1 MNTTLVY
8 PLLALSALF
17 WGANFALAGPVLAD
31 LPPLW
36 AAALRFALGTA
47 VMLGLVVWRSEDL
60 VAPLRRHAK
69 IYALLGAVGI
79 GGFNLLFFFALQT
92 TSAANG
98 ALIMATN
105 PLLTTLLAVV
115 LLGEASSRRQ
125 LAALPV
131 ALIGVVV
138 VISGGDLHRLANLQV
153 ARGDLLMI
161 GADVMWAFYNILV
174 RRYLPSGSALS
185 NTTLVMAAG
194 MLLLLVVAIGSG
206 ESIHL
211 PSIKAGVALLT
222 MAVGG
227 TVLAYLFWNI
237 GIARVG
243 AGRAS
248 LFLNLVPVFAM
259 LVGALLGTAPSE
271 IQIIGGLLVIGAV
284 SIAMLP
290 SRRLA
295 TG

>member
-1 MNTTLVY
+1 MNATLVY
-8 PLLALSALF
+8 PLVALSAVF
-17 WGANFALAGPVLAD
+17 WGANFALAGTVLAD

-47 VMLGLVVWRSEDL
+47 VMLALVAWHGEDL
-60 VAPLRRHAK
+60 IAPLRRHAK
-69 IYALLGAVGI
+69 TYALLGAVGI

-105 PLLTTLLAVV
+105 PLLTTLLAAV
-115 LLGEASSRRQ
+115 LLGEASNRRQ

-131 ALIGVVV
+131 AFVGVAV
-138 VISGGDLHRLANLQV
+138 VISGGDLHHLTNLRV

-174 RRYLPSGSALS
+174 RRYLPSGSALA

-194 MLLLLVVAIGSG
+194 MLLLLAVAMGSG
-206 ESIHL
+206 ESVHL
-211 PSIKAGVALLT
+211 PGIKAGMALLT

-227 TVLAYLFWNI
+227 TVLAYLFWNM
-237 GIARVG
+237 GIAHLG

-259 LVGALLGTAPSE
+259 LVGVLLGTVPSE
-271 IQIIGGLLVIGAV
+271 VQIIGGLLVIGAV

-295 TG
+295 TS

>member
-1 MNTTLVY
+1 
-8 PLLALSALF
+8 
-17 WGANFALAGPVLAD
+17 
-31 LPPLW
+31 
-36 AAALRFALGTA
+36 
-47 VMLGLVVWRSEDL
+47 MLGLAVWRSEDL
-60 VAPLRRHAK
+60 IAPLRHHAK
-69 IYALLGAVGI
+69 VYALLGTVGI
-79 GGFNLLFFFALQT
+79 GGFNLLFFFALQS

-105 PLLTTLLAVV
+105 PLLTTLLAAV
-115 LLGEASSRRQ
+115 LLGETSSRRQ

-131 ALIGVVV
+131 ALIGVMV
-138 VISGGDLHRLANLQV
+138 VICGGDLHRLANLQV

-174 RRYLPSGSALS
+174 RRYLPSGSALA

-194 MLLLLVVAIGSG
+194 MLLLLAVAMGSG

-211 PSIKAGVALLT
+211 PGIKAGVSLLT
-222 MAVGG
+222 MAIGG

-237 GIARVG
+237 GIAHLG

-259 LVGALLGTAPSE
+259 LVGALLGTVPSE
-271 IQIIGGLLVIGAV
+271 VQIIGSLLVISAV
-284 SIAMLP
+284 SVAMLP

-295 TG
+295 TN

>member
-1 MNTTLVY
+1 MNPTLVY
-8 PLLALSALF
+8 PLVALSALF
-17 WGANFALAGPVLAD
+17 WGANFALAGPVLVD

-47 VMLGLVVWRSEDL
+47 VMLGLVMWRSEDL

-69 IYALLGAVGI
+69 VYALLGAVGI

-115 LLGEASSRRQ
+115 LLGEVSSRRQ

-131 ALIGVVV
+131 ALIGVIV
-138 VISGGDLHRLANLQV
+138 VICDGDLQRLAHLQV

-174 RRYLPSGSALS
+174 RRYLPGGSALA

-194 MLLLLVVAIGSG
+194 MLLLLAVAMGSG
-206 ESIHL
+206 ESVHL
-211 PSIKAGVALLT
+211 PGIKAGMALLT
-222 MAVGG
+222 MAIGG

-237 GIARVG
+237 GIARLG

-259 LVGALLGTAPSE
+259 LVGALLGTVPSQV
-271 IQIIGGLLVIGAV
+271 QIIGGLLVIGAV

>member
-1 MNTTLVY
+1 MNAILVY

-47 VMLGLVVWRSEDL
+47 VMLGLVAWRSEEL

-69 IYALLGAVGI
+69 VYALLGAVGI

-105 PLLTTLLAVV
+105 PLLTTLLAVM
-115 LLGEASSRRQ
+115 LLGETSSRRQ
-125 LAALPV
+125 LVALPV
-131 ALIGVVV
+131 ALSGVIV
-138 VISGGDLHRLANLQV
+138 VICGGDLQRLANLQV

-174 RRYLPSGSALS
+174 RRYLPSGSALT

-194 MLLLLVVAIGSG
+194 MLLLVAVAMGSG
-206 ESIHL
+206 ESVHL
-211 PSIKAGVALLT
+211 PGIKAGMALLT

-237 GIARVG
+237 GIARLG

-259 LVGALLGTAPSE
+259 LVGALLGTIPSE
-271 IQIIGGLLVIGAV
+271 VQIIGGLLVIGAV

-295 TG
+295 IS

>member
-1 MNTTLVY
+1 MNAILVY
-8 PLLALSALF
+8 PLVALSALF
-17 WGANFALAGPVLAD
+17 WGANFALAGPVLED

-47 VMLGLVVWRSEDL
+47 VMLGLVAWRSEEL

-69 IYALLGAVGI
+69 VYALLGAVGI

-105 PLLTTLLAVV
+105 PLLTTLLAVM
-115 LLGEASSRRQ
+115 LLGETSSRRQ
-125 LAALPV
+125 LVALPV
-131 ALIGVVV
+131 ALSGVIV
-138 VISGGDLHRLANLQV
+138 VICGGDLQRLANLQV

-174 RRYLPSGSALS
+174 RRYLPSGSALT

-194 MLLLLVVAIGSG
+194 MLLLVAVAMGSG
-206 ESIHL
+206 ESVHL
-211 PSIKAGVALLT
+211 PGIKAGMALLT

-237 GIARVG
+237 GIARLG

-259 LVGALLGTAPSE
+259 LVGALLGTIPSE
-271 IQIIGGLLVIGAV
+271 VQIIGGLLVIGAV

-295 TG
+295 IS

>member
-1 MNTTLVY
+1 MNATLVY
-8 PLLALSALF
+8 PLVALSALF

-36 AAALRFALGTA
+36 AAALRFALGTTL
-47 VMLGLVVWRSEDL
+47 MLGLVAWRSEDL
-60 VAPLRRHAK
+60 IAPLRRHAK
-69 IYALLGAVGI
+69 VYALLGAVGI

-105 PLLTTLLAVV
+105 PLLTTLLAAV

-138 VISGGDLHRLANLQV
+138 VISGGDLHRLTNLQV

-174 RRYLPSGSALS
+174 RRYLPSGSALA

-194 MLLLLVVAIGSG
+194 MLLLLAVAMGSS
-206 ESIHL
+206 ESVHL
-211 PSIKAGVALLT
+211 PSIKAGMALLT

-237 GIARVG
+237 GIARLG
-243 AGRAS
+243 ASRAS

-259 LVGALLGTAPSE
+259 LVGALLGTVPSE
-271 IQIIGGLLVIGAV
+271 VQIIGGLLVIGAV

-290 SRRLA
+290 TRRLA
-295 TG
+295 AS

>member
-1 MNTTLVY
+1 MSATLVY
-8 PLLALSALF
+8 PLVALSALF

-105 PLLTTLLAVV
+105 PLLTTLLAVA
-115 LLGEASSRRQ
+115 LLGEAASRRQ

-138 VISGGDLHRLANLQV
+138 VICGGDLQRLANLQV

-161 GADVMWAFYNILV
+161 GADVMWAFYNVLV
-174 RRYLPSGSALS
+174 RRYLPSGSALT

-194 MLLLLVVAIGSG
+194 MVLLLAVAMGSG
-206 ESIHL
+206 ESVHL
-211 PSIKAGVALLT
+211 PGIKAGMALLT

-237 GIARVG
+237 GIARLG

-259 LVGALLGTAPSE
+259 LVGALLGTVPSQV
-271 IQIIGGLLVIGAV
+271 QIIGGLLVIGAV

-295 TG
+295 TS

>member
-1 MNTTLVY
+1 MSATLVY
-8 PLLALSALF
+8 PLVALSALF
-17 WGANFALAGPVLAD
+17 WGANFALAGPVLTD

-47 VMLGLVVWRSEDL
+47 VMLGLVAWRSEDL
-60 VAPLRRHAK
+60 IAPLRRHAK
-69 IYALLGAVGI
+69 VYVLLGSVGI

-105 PLLTTLLAVV
+105 PLLTTLLAAV

-138 VISGGDLHRLANLQV
+138 VISGGNLHHLANLQV

-174 RRYLPSGSALS
+174 RRYLPSGSALT

-194 MLLLLVVAIGSG
+194 MLLLLAVAIGSG
-206 ESIHL
+206 ESVHL
-211 PSIKAGVALLT
+211 PSIKAGAALLT

-227 TVLAYLFWNI
+227 TVIAYLFWNM
-237 GIARVG
+237 GIARLG
-243 AGRAS
+243 AGRTS

-259 LVGALLGTAPSE
+259 LVGALLGTVPSE
-271 IQIIGGLLVIGAV
+271 VQIIGGLLVISAV

-295 TG
+295 TN

>member
-1 MNTTLVY
+1 MNAILVY
-8 PLLALSALF
+8 PLVALSALF

-47 VMLGLVVWRSEDL
+47 VMLGLVAWRSEEL

-69 IYALLGAVGI
+69 VYALLGAVGI

-105 PLLTTLLAVV
+105 PLLTTLLAVM
-115 LLGEASSRRQ
+115 LLGETSSRRQ
-125 LAALPV
+125 LVALPV
-131 ALIGVVV
+131 ALSGVIV
-138 VISGGDLHRLANLQV
+138 VICGGDLQRLANLQV

-174 RRYLPSGSALS
+174 RRYLPSGSALA

-194 MLLLLVVAIGSG
+194 MLLLLAVAMGSG
-206 ESIHL
+206 ESVHL
-211 PSIKAGVALLT
+211 PGIKAGMALLT

-237 GIARVG
+237 GIARLG
-243 AGRAS
+243 ASRAS

-259 LVGALLGTAPSE
+259 LVGALLGTVPSE
-271 IQIIGGLLVIGAV
+271 VQIIGGLLVIGAV

-290 SRRLA
+290 TRRLA
-295 TG
+295 AS

>member
-1 MNTTLVY
+1 MNATLIY
-8 PLLALSALF
+8 PLVALSALF

-36 AAALRFALGTA
+36 AAALRFTLGTA
-47 VMLGLVVWRSEDL
+47 VMLGLVVWRNEDL

-69 IYALLGAVGI
+69 VYALLGAVGI

-115 LLGEASSRRQ
+115 LLGEAASRRQ

-138 VISGGDLHRLANLQV
+138 VICGGDLQRLANLQV

-174 RRYLPSGSALS
+174 RRYLPSGSALA

-194 MLLLLVVAIGSG
+194 MLLLLAVAMGSD
-206 ESIHL
+206 ESVHL
-211 PSIKAGVALLT
+211 PGIKAGMALLT

-237 GIARVG
+237 GIARLG

-259 LVGALLGTAPSE
+259 LVGALLGTVPSE
-271 IQIIGGLLVIGAV
+271 VQIIGGLLVIGAV

>member
-1 MNTTLVY
+1 MNAALVY
-8 PLLALSALF
+8 PLVALSTLF
-17 WGANFALAGPVLAD
+17 WGANFVLAGPVLAD
-31 LPPLW
+31 IPPLW

-47 VMLGLVVWRSEDL
+47 VMLAVAIWRGEEL
-60 VAPLRRHAK
+60 IAPLRRHAK
-69 IYALLGAVGI
+69 VYALLGAVGI

-105 PLLTTLLAVV
+105 PLLTTVLAAL
-115 LLGEASSRRQ
+115 LLGETSTRRQ
-125 LAALPV
+125 RLALPLAFV
-131 ALIGVVV
+131 GVVV
-138 VISGGDLHRLANLQV
+138 VISGGDLHHLAELQL

-161 GADVMWAFYNILV
+161 GADVTWAFYNILT
-174 RRYLPSGSALS
+174 RRYLPSGSAVT

-194 MLLLLVVAIGSG
+194 MLLLLVVALGSG
-206 ESIHL
+206 EIVHV
-211 PSIKAGVALLT
+211 PSFKAGGSLVT

-227 TVLAYLFWNI
+227 TVLAYLFWNM
-237 GIARVG
+237 GIVHLGAART
-243 AGRAS
+243 A

-259 LVGALLGTAPSE
+259 SIGALLGTAPSE
-271 IQIIGGLLVIGAV
+271 AQTVGGLLVISAV

-295 TG
+295 VS

>member
-1 MNTTLVY
+1 MNAILVY
-8 PLLALSALF
+8 PLVALSALF

-31 LPPLW
+31 IPPLW

-47 VMLGLVVWRSEDL
+47 VMLGLVAWRSEEL

-69 IYALLGAVGI
+69 VYALLGAVGI

-105 PLLTTLLAVV
+105 PLLTTLLAVM
-115 LLGEASSRRQ
+115 LLGETSSRRQ
-125 LAALPV
+125 LVALPV
-131 ALIGVVV
+131 ALSGVIV
-138 VISGGDLHRLANLQV
+138 VICGGDLQRLANLQV
-153 ARGDLLMI
+153 ARGDLMMI

-174 RRYLPSGSALS
+174 RRYLPSGSALT

-194 MLLLLVVAIGSG
+194 MLLLVAVAMGSG
-206 ESIHL
+206 ESVHL
-211 PSIKAGVALLT
+211 PGIKAGMALLT

-237 GIARVG
+237 GIARLG

-259 LVGALLGTAPSE
+259 LVGALLGTIPSE
-271 IQIIGGLLVIGAV
+271 VQIIGGLLVIGAV

-295 TG
+295 IS

>member
-1 MNTTLVY
+1 MNATMVY
-8 PLLALSALF
+8 PLVALSALF
-17 WGANFALAGPVLAD
+17 WGANFALAAPVLAD
-31 LPPLW
+31 IPPLW

-47 VMLGLVVWRSEDL
+47 VMLALVAWRSEDL
-60 VAPLRRHAK
+60 IAPLRRHAK

-105 PLLTTLLAVV
+105 PLLTTLLAGL
-115 LLGEASSRRQ
+115 LLGEAPGKRQ

-138 VISGGDLHRLANLQV
+138 VISGGDPQRLASLQV

-161 GADVMWAFYNILV
+161 GANVAWAFYNILV
-174 RRYLPSGSALS
+174 RRYMPSGSTLA

-194 MLLLLVVAIGSG
+194 MLLLLAVAVGSG
-206 ESIHL
+206 EIVHV
-211 PSIKAGVALLT
+211 PGIKAGMSLAT

-227 TVLAYLFWNI
+227 TVLAYLFWNT
-237 GIARVG
+237 GIARLG
-243 AGRAS
+243 AGRTS

-259 LVGALLGTAPSE
+259 LAGALLGTVPSE
-271 IQIIGGLLVIGAV
+271 VQIIGGLLVIGAV

-290 SRRLA
+290 SRRMA
-295 TG
+295 MT

>member
-1 MNTTLVY
+1 MNPTLVY
-8 PLLALSALF
+8 PLVALSALF
-17 WGANFALAGPVLAD
+17 WGANFDLAGPVLVD

-47 VMLGLVVWRSEDL
+47 VMLGLVMWRSEDL

-69 IYALLGAVGI
+69 VYALLGAVGI

-115 LLGEASSRRQ
+115 LLGEVSSRRQ

-131 ALIGVVV
+131 ALIGVIVL
-138 VISGGDLHRLANLQV
+138 ICDGDLQRLAHLQV

-174 RRYLPSGSALS
+174 RRYLPGGSALA

-194 MLLLLVVAIGSG
+194 MLLLLAVAMGSG
-206 ESIHL
+206 ESVHL
-211 PSIKAGVALLT
+211 PGIKAGMALLT
-222 MAVGG
+222 MAIGG

-237 GIARVG
+237 GIARLG

-259 LVGALLGTAPSE
+259 LVGALLGTVPSQV
-271 IQIIGGLLVIGAV
+271 QIIGGLLVIGAV

>member
-1 MNTTLVY
+1 MNAILVY
-8 PLLALSALF
+8 PLVALSALF

-47 VMLGLVVWRSEDL
+47 VMLGLVAWRSEEL

-69 IYALLGAVGI
+69 VYALLGAVGI

-105 PLLTTLLAVV
+105 PLLTTLLAVM
-115 LLGEASSRRQ
+115 LLGETSSRRQ
-125 LAALPV
+125 LVALPV
-131 ALIGVVV
+131 ALSGVIV
-138 VISGGDLHRLANLQV
+138 VICGGDLQRLANLQV

-174 RRYLPSGSALS
+174 RRYLPSGSALA

-194 MLLLLVVAIGSG
+194 MLLLVAVAMGSG
-206 ESIHL
+206 ESVHL
-211 PSIKAGVALLT
+211 PGIKAGMALLT

-237 GIARVG
+237 GIARLG
-243 AGRAS
+243 ASRAS

-259 LVGALLGTAPSE
+259 LVGALLGTVPSQV
-271 IQIIGGLLVIGAV
+271 QIVGGLLVIGAV

-295 TG
+295 IS